1 MRNRGFIVAL
11 TVIITALCLY
21 YLSFTLVSTKIQ
33 NQATAYATDASG
45 KVNFNKKQN
54 YLDSIWNEPVFN
66 LLGNPYTF
74 KEIKET
80 ELGLGLD
87 LQGGMHV
94 TLEVSPV
101 EIVKGIAGNTKDAD
115 FNAAVQTANTAYHK
129 TGGNFVQLF
138 YSAWEKQTNGS
149 KLSTVFA
156 NAANKGRISLESSDD
171 AVLKI
176 LDTEV
181 ESAIDRSFN
190 ILRTRVDRFGTSQ
203 PNIQRLQGTGRIQVE
218 LPGVDNPERVRK
230 LLQGVAKLEFFEVYN
245 LQEYQQSLM
254 AINQKLVAE
263 QKVNHLATGTEKS
276 DNNAVVKSSDEDD
289 LASLTGGKTE
299 GTVAPDSAAAAQA
312 KIDSLQAAMS
322 QNVSPLLALN
332 RSPYGLVYNVKD
344 TVKINRIIE
353 RADIKSLL
361 PRNLKFAWEVKPNE
375 ANGQE
380 LLTLYALKTRRAGQA
395 PLTGEV
401 ITDARQDFDQS
412 GRPAI
417 SMQMNS
423 VGAKKWKKLTASNI
437 GRQIAIVLDGYA
449 YSAPQV
455 NGEIPNGS
463 SSISGNFSID
473 EAKDLANILK
483 AGSLPAPTR
492 IVEEAVIGP
501 TLGKEAQQ
509 QGIYSVFLGLAL
521 VVIFMVAFYAKGGL
535 IANSAL
541 VFNIFFILGILANL
555 SAALTLPGIA
565 GIVLTIGMSIDA
577 NVLIFERI
585 REEMRSG
592 IPLLSAIDKGYDKA
606 FSSIFDANVTTFL
619 IGVILYVLG
628 QGPVKGFAITLM
640 IGIAS
645 SFFSA
650 VFITRVI
657 LSWLSKKGNQSKL
670 SFETGMSRNFM
681 QNVNIDFMGA
691 RRKVYIISLSFIVVG
706 IGLII
711 AEGGLN
717 MGVDFKGGRSYVV
730 DFGKSMEA
738 STVKTGISNYEAF
751 EKSGVEV
758 KTYGASDVL
767 KITTSYKIDED
778 SDNADVEVKQAV
790 INAIAQ
796 ATGMSSTDDAK
807 NIQEN
812 NFAVVSSSKVGATIA
827 DDIKYSS
834 MEAGFYALIV
844 LFLYI
849 FIRFRKMGF
858 SAGAILALIHDTC
871 FVFAAFAIVA
881 LFGVNYEIDQV
892 FVAAILTI
900 IGYSINDTVVVF
912 DRIREDVAANP
923 NKDIEQTFNMAINN
937 TMSRTL
943 MTSFTTFIVVV
954 VLFLF
959 GGEVL
964 RSFSFAMLVGIAVGT
979 YSSIFVATPIVLDF
993 TYGAERRK
1001 AKKLQKAAI
1010 AK

>member
-1 MRNRGFIVAL
+1 MRNKGFIVTL
-11 TVIITALCLY
+11 TLIVTALCLY
-21 YLSFTLVSTKIQ
+21 YLSFTLVSSNIQ
-33 NQATAYATDASG
+33 KDATAYATVLGEDG
-45 KVNFNKKQN
+45 QPRIDFNKKQK
-54 YLDSIWNEPVFN
+54 YLDSLWNEPVYNF
-66 LLGNPYTF
+66 LGKPFTF
-74 KEIKET
+74 KEVKET

-87 LQGGMHV
+87 LQGGMAV

-101 EIVKGIAGNTKDAD
+101 EIVRGIAGNSKDED
-115 FNAAVQTANTAYHK
+115 FTAALNAANAAFRQ
-129 TGGNFVQLF
+129 TGGDFVGLF
-138 YSAWEKQTNGS
+138 ASAWKSQTDRKMS
-149 KLSTVFA
+149 EVFA
-156 NAANKGRISLESSDD
+156 NAANKGRISLDTSDD
-171 AVLKI
+171 AILKVLN
-176 LDTEV
+176 TEV
-181 ESAIDRSFN
+181 EGAIDRSFN

-245 LQEYQQSLM
+245 IQEYQQSLM

-263 QKVNHLATGTEKS
+263 QKVNPLAAGELKT
-276 DNNAVVKSSDEDD
+276 DADAVVQSSDEDD
-289 LASLTGGKTE
+289 LASLTGDDAA
-299 GTVAPDSAAAAQA
+299 VPADSASEAQAAA
-312 KIDSLQAAMS
+312 DSLEAVMNA
-322 QNVSPLLALN
+322 NVSPLLALN
-332 RSPYGLVYNVKD
+332 MSPYGLVYNVKD

-361 PRNLKFAWEVKPNE
+361 PRDLKFAWDVKATDNE
-375 ANGQE
+375 GVQM
-380 LLTLYALKTRRAGQA
+380 LTLNALKTRRGQA

-401 ITDARQDFDQS
+401 ITDARQDFDQT
-412 GRPAI
+412 GRAAV

-423 VGAKKWKKLTASNI
+423 VGAKKWKKLTSENI
-437 GRQIAIVLDGYA
+437 GRQVAIVLDGYA
-449 YSAPQV
+449 YSAPVV

-463 SSISGNFSID
+463 SSISGNFSIE

-492 IVEEAVIGP
+492 IVEEAVVGP
-501 TLGKEAQQ
+501 TLGKEAQN
-509 QGIYSVFLGLAL
+509 QGIYSVLLGLGL
-521 VVIFMVAFYAKGGL
+521 VVLFMVAFYAKGGL
-535 IANSAL
+535 IANAAL
-541 VFNIFFILGILANL
+541 LFNIFFILGILANL

-585 REEMRSG
+585 REEMRLGSS
-592 IPLLSAIDKGYDKA
+592 ILNAINRGYEKA

-657 LSWLSKKGNQSKL
+657 VSWLTKKGEQSKL
-670 SFETGMSRNFM
+670 SFETGLSKGFM
-681 QNVNIDFMGA
+681 QNVNFDFMGI
-691 RRKVYIISLSFIVVG
+691 RKKVYIGSISFILLGAV
-706 IGLII
+706 LIV

-717 MGVDFKGGRSYVV
+717 LGVDFKGGRSYVV
-730 DFGKSMEA
+730 DFGKSMVA
-738 STVKTGISNYEAF
+738 SDVKTGLSKVEAF
-751 EKSGVEV
+751 QKAGIEV

-767 KITTSYKIDED
+767 KVTTSYLVEDD
-778 SDNADVEVKQAV
+778 SDEADVQVRQA
-790 INAIAQ
+790 IISGLEQ
-796 ATGMSSTDDAK
+796 STGLK
-807 NIQEN
+807 NISDAN
-812 NFAVVSSSKVGATIA
+812 NVTEADFAVVSSSKVGATIA
-827 DDIKYSS
+827 DDIKASS
-834 MEAGFYALIV
+834 LEAGFFALIV

-849 FIRFRKMGF
+849 LIRFRKMGF
-858 SAGAILALIHDTC
+858 SAGAIAALVHDTC

-912 DRIREDVAANP
+912 DRIREDMALNQGKDMEAVF
-923 NKDIEQTFNMAINN
+923 NKAINN

-943 MTSFTTFIVVV
+943 MTSATTLIVVL

-964 RSFSFAMLVGIAVGT
+964 RSFSFAMLVGVLVGT

-993 TYGAERRK
+993 TYGEEKRK
-1001 AKKLQKAAI
+1001 AKKAGKSVTA
-1010 AK
+1010 